1 MQFPIGIAANV
12 AAVIL
17 GGLAG
22 SLFKKILPKRA
33 VEMLY
38 MSFGFCALAI
48 GVVSIIRLD
57 SLTVVVLSVIV
68 GGLIGELCR
77 IDSGVQR
84 LIRFT
89 MSRLSRGDDNDSGEK
104 VELLCLA
111 MAIICFSGTGLFGAL
126 SEGLDGDHSIL
137 LAKSV
142 LDLFTVMVIA
152 SSTGKL
158 VVLFSVPQAVI
169 FTLCFFAAGLVSSA
183 LTEQAVANFKAV
195 GGILT
200 VMVGYN
206 MLAGQVGLKK
216 IRVLS
221 AVPALVISIALTWAA
236 GLLPFAV

>member
-89 MSRLSRGDDNDSGEK
+89 MSRLSRGG
-104 VELLCLA
+104 
-111 MAIICFSGTGLFGAL
+111 
-126 SEGLDGDHSIL
+126 
-137 LAKSV
+137 
-142 LDLFTVMVIA
+142 
-152 SSTGKL
+152 
-158 VVLFSVPQAVI
+158 
-169 FTLCFFAAGLVSSA
+169 
-183 LTEQAVANFKAV
+183 
-195 GGILT
+195 
-200 VMVGYN
+200 
-206 MLAGQVGLKK
+206 
-216 IRVLS
+216 
-221 AVPALVISIALTWAA
+221 
-236 GLLPFAV
+236 